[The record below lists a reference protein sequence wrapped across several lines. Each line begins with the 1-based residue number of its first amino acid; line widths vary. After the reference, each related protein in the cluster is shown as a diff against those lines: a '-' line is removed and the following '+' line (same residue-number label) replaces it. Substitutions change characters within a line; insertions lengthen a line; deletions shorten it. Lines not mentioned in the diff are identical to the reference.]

1 MVNITEMGIPMPK
14 FLKFFWMLCWAIVAP
29 AICLVTPSAAK
40 SPPPSP
46 PLASPSPPSSQYA
59 GHLCDWDN
67 QKGAGLQRWLCLS
80 SRATGILIII
90 ILRCKHVIPSIVI
103 LAFVENCVDIIIIV
117 SMIIG
122 HHPQHNCQ
130 FAKLRLSC
138 DCSRPSVG

>member
-1 MVNITEMGIPMPK
+1 MANITEMRIPMPK

-40 SPPPSP
+40 SPPPP
-46 PLASPSPPSSQYA
+46 PPSSPSLALPSPASSQYA

-103 LAFVENCVDIIIIV
+103 LAIVENCVDIIIIV

-122 HHPQHNCQ
+122 HWSSSSAQLPICQ
-130 FAKLRLSC
+130 TK
-138 DCSRPSVG
+138 VVM

>member
-1 MVNITEMGIPMPK
+1 MANITEMRIPMPK
-14 FLKFFWMLCWAIVAP
+14 LLKIFWMLCWAIVAP

-40 SPPPSP
+40 SPPPPPSP
-46 PLASPSPPSSQYA
+46 SLASPSPPSSQYA

-103 LAFVENCVDIIIIV
+103 LAIVENCVDIIIIV

-122 HHPQHNCQ
+122 HWSSSSAQLPICQ
-130 FAKLRLSC
+130 SK
-138 DCSRPSVG
+138 VVM